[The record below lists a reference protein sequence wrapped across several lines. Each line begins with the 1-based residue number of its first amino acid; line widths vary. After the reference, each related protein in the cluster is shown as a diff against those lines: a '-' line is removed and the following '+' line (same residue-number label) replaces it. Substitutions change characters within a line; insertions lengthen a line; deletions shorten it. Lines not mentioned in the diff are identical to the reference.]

1 MQDETLDKKSIF
13 SVFTEYKSSLASVVK
28 RYLRKEGD
36 VDDIL
41 QEAFLQTYAAD
52 RSTPIQLPKVYLFK
66 TTKNLAVRENSKIST
81 KLTEYI
87 EDSAD
92 SILISDEKDA
102 FELLSEQ
109 QEEKLLQEAIALLPE
124 QCQKVTKLRLINGV
138 RIKDIAVM
146 LNISVSTTEKHIAK
160 GLERCDEY
168 VSHALTMA
176 TKQKNNV
183 DNKQKQSNCK

>member
-1 MQDETLDKKSIF
+1 MQDESLDQKSIF
-13 SVFTEYKSSLASVVK
+13 SVFTEYKSSLARVVK
-28 RYLRKEGD
+28 RYLRKESD

-87 EDSAD
+87 EDSGD
-92 SILISDEKDA
+92 SVLISDDKDA

-109 QEEKLLQEAIALLPE
+109 QEQKLLLEAIALLPE
-124 QCQKVTKLRLINGV
+124 QCQRVTKLRLINGV

-168 VSHALTMA
+168 VRQALSTA
-176 TKQKNNV
+176 IQQKDNV
-183 DNKQKQSNCK
+183 DNKQKQSN

>member
-41 QEAFLQTYAAD
+41 QEAFLQTYDAD

-168 VSHALTMA
+168 VRHALTMA

>member
-168 VSHALTMA
+168 VRHALTMA

>member
-1 MQDETLDKKSIF
+1 MQDESLDKKSIF
-13 SVFTEYKSSLASVVK
+13 SVFTEYKSSLARVVK
-28 RYLRKEGD
+28 RYLRKESD

-92 SILISDEKDA
+92 SVLISD
-102 FELLSEQ
+102 
-109 QEEKLLQEAIALLPE
+109 
-124 QCQKVTKLRLINGV
+124 
-138 RIKDIAVM
+138 
-146 LNISVSTTEKHIAK
+146 
-160 GLERCDEY
+160 
-168 VSHALTMA
+168 SHAR
-176 TKQKNNV
+176 
-183 DNKQKQSNCK
+183 

>member
-66 TTKNLAVRENSKIST
+66 TTKNLAVHENSKIST

-168 VSHALTMA
+168 VRHALTMA

>member
-1 MQDETLDKKSIF
+1 MQDEMLDKKSIF

-81 KLTEYI
+81 KLTEYL

-168 VSHALTMA
+168 VRHALTMA